1 MKGTFMVAG
10 LGRSALL
17 SALVLA
23 AGTARAQGGD
33 PGAMAEALFR
43 SGRELMA
50 AGRIAEACPKFA
62 ESNRIDPKLGT
73 LMNLALCHEKAGL
86 TASAWAEY
94 LRAASLA
101 QRAGQSERERVAREH
116 ATALEGTLGHVVI
129 TQSGSAESQV
139 TLDGQP
145 LEAGGFG
152 TPIPLDPGDHVV
164 RATAPGKKAFEESF
178 RIVAGAPDHA
188 TRVPALEAD
197 ATAAAPVQPAPAP
210 ASAPAEAPAE
220 THGEGAL
227 RIAGFAIGGAGIVLV
242 GVGSFFGVQALSQ
255 KHTAESECGATFCTA
270 AGLDATSSMKTSET
284 VSTITM
290 IAGAAAFGTGVALVL
305 AAHSASPV
313 RLGPSGAGIRASIVF

>member
-1 MKGTFMVAG
+1 MVAG
-10 LGRSALL
+10 LRRA
-17 SALVLA
+17 ALVSA
-23 AGTARAQGGD
+23 AIFWSAAARAQGGD

-50 AGRIAEACPKFA
+50 SGRVSEACPKFA

-101 QRAGQSERERVAREH
+101 QRTGQSERERVAREH
-116 ATALEGTLGHVVI
+116 ATALEGALGHVVI
-129 TQSGSAESQV
+129 AVSAPAETQV

-164 RATAPGKKAFEESF
+164 RATAPGKKAFVESF
-178 RIVAGAPDHA
+178 RVVDSAPDH
-188 TRVPALEAD
+188 TTHVPALDPD
-197 ATAAAPVQPAPAP
+197 ATPEAAPPPAPP
-210 ASAPAEAPAE
+210 ASVAPTPAESHSPSGQRAV
-220 THGEGAL
+220 
-227 RIAGFAIGGAGIVLV
+227 GFAIGGAGVVLV
-242 GVGSFFGVQALSQ
+242 GVGAFFGVEALSQ
-255 KHTAESECGATFCTA
+255 KHTAENDCGATFCTP
-270 AGLDATSSMKTSET
+270 AGQDAMSSMKTSET

-290 IAGAAAFGTGVALVL
+290 LAGAAAVGTGAYLVL
-305 AAHSASPV
+305 AAHSAAPV
-313 RLGPSGAGIRASIVF
+313 RLGPSGRGIRVSVPW